1 MTRAWHQYVA
11 SLCTQAWDLHPTVT
25 AEVLTKIEAL
35 AETAM
40 LTEAAVALV
49 LSRAGV
55 SWKEADA
62 IAPSVR
68 LAVLPSSAA
77 APSGRHTPRHV
88 TSAPRPF
95 WHPRAAG
102 RLTPLP

>member
-1 MTRAWHQYVA
+1 MTRAWQQYVV
-11 SLCTQAWDLHPTVT
+11 SLCTQAWDLRPTAT

-35 AETAM
+35 AETGM

-55 SWKEADA
+55 KWSDADA
-62 IAPSVR
+62 IASSIR
-68 LAVLPSSAA
+68 LAVLPASVASA
-77 APSGRHTPRHV
+77 SGRHIRRQAA
-88 TSAPRPF
+88 SNPRPF

-102 RLTPLP
+102 RLSPVP